1 MDSSSETTPFFKDI
15 LIELRNIG
23 GVMAIGRLLLKNS
36 WQEKAKSEEF
46 WHLVDV
52 ISIEGIYYFFFIFKL
67 YSYLR
72 R

>member
-36 WQEKAKSEEF
+36 WQEKAKSKEF

-52 ISIEGIYYFFFIFKL
+52 IKH
-67 YSYLR
+67 
-72 R
+72 